1 MIRLIEALGHGTAS
15 HGGPVHLVGNS
26 MGGAVSVRVAARR
39 PDLVRTLTLV
49 SPALPDLKVRRSVA
63 HFPLLALPFVGERL
77 VRQWA
82 LRYPV
87 ENRVAGVFETCFSD
101 PSRLHP
107 DRFAAE
113 VEALRRRDGLSYE
126 AASLVGAARTLVGET
141 LRPAPLSLWRA
152 AARVTAPCLVLF
164 GQDDRLVHPRLA
176 ARAARVFRDA
186 RVRVLPETGHLA
198 QMERP
203 GLVAALFRE
212 MVDEDPWSRTQGI
225 QAVATRLMLDDV
237 TTNLTGVCTVSL
249 TTGSLPPLVEPAADL
264 SVDEVKRYSRH
275 LIIPDVGMAG
285 QKRLKNAKVLVVGAG
300 GLGSPALLYLAAAG
314 VGTLGIVDF
323 DTVDESNL
331 QRQIIHGVSDV
342 GKSKAES
349 AKESIEEVNPYV
361 KVILHKDAARLRTT

>member
-1 MIRLIEALGHGTAS
+1 MTSPVPHWPGRMVDLASGEEVWVAETPPAKRELVLCVHGMSGAATNWTDLMAALAPDFDCTALDLPGSGFSPPPKTWSRYSVSAQAGTVIRLIEALGRGTAN
-15 HGGPVHLVGNS
+15 HGGPVHLIGNS

-49 SPALPDLKVRRSVA
+49 SPALPDLKVRRSVL

-82 LRYPV
+82 LRFPV
-87 ENRVAGVFETCFSD
+87 ENRVTGVFETCFSD

-113 VEALRRRDGLSYE
+113 VEALRRRDELSYE
-126 AASLVGAARTLVGET
+126 PASLVGAARTLVGET

-176 ARAARVFRDA
+176 VRAARDFRDA
-186 RVRVLPETGHLA
+186 RVRVLPATGHLA

-212 MVDEDPWSRTQGI
+212 MVDETRGEDAGNSGRRDP
-225 QAVATRLMLDDV
+225 
-237 TTNLTGVCTVSL
+237 
-249 TTGSLPPLVEPAADL
+249 
-264 SVDEVKRYSRH
+264 VD
-275 LIIPDVGMAG
+275 A
-285 QKRLKNAKVLVVGAG
+285 Q
-300 GLGSPALLYLAAAG
+300 
-314 VGTLGIVDF
+314 
-323 DTVDESNL
+323 
-331 QRQIIHGVSDV
+331 
-342 GKSKAES
+342 
-349 AKESIEEVNPYV
+349 
-361 KVILHKDAARLRTT
+361 

>member
-1 MIRLIEALGHGTAS
+1 MAALAPDFDCAALDLPGSGFSPPPKTWSRYSVSAQAGTVIRLIEAIGRSTANR
-15 HGGPVHLVGNS
+15 GGPVHLVGNS

-152 AARVTAPCLVLF
+152 AAQVTAPCLVLF

-186 RVRVLPETGHLA
+186 RVRVLPATGHLA

-212 MVDEDPWSRTQGI
+212 MVDEIRGEDAGNSGRRDP
-225 QAVATRLMLDDV
+225 
-237 TTNLTGVCTVSL
+237 
-249 TTGSLPPLVEPAADL
+249 
-264 SVDEVKRYSRH
+264 VD
-275 LIIPDVGMAG
+275 
-285 QKRLKNAKVLVVGAG
+285 
-300 GLGSPALLYLAAAG
+300 
-314 VGTLGIVDF
+314 
-323 DTVDESNL
+323 
-331 QRQIIHGVSDV
+331 
-342 GKSKAES
+342 
-349 AKESIEEVNPYV
+349 
-361 KVILHKDAARLRTT
+361 AR

>member
-1 MIRLIEALGHGTAS
+1 MTPPVPHWPGRMVDLASGEQVWVAETPPANRELVLCVHGMSGAATNWTDLMAALAPDFDCTALDLPGSGFSPPPKSWSRYSVSAQAGTVIRLIEALGRGTANP
-15 HGGPVHLVGNS
+15 GGPVHLVGNS

-63 HFPLLALPFVGERL
+63 HFPLLALPFIGERL

-113 VEALRRRDGLSYE
+113 VEALRRRDALRHE
-126 AASLVGAARTLVGET
+126 PASLVGAARTLVGET

-152 AARVTAPCLVLF
+152 AGRVTAPCLVLF

-176 ARAARVFRDA
+176 ARAARDFRDA
-186 RVRVLPETGHLA
+186 RVRVLPATGHLA

-212 MVDEDPWSRTQGI
+212 MVDEIRGEDAGNSGRRDP
-225 QAVATRLMLDDV
+225 
-237 TTNLTGVCTVSL
+237 
-249 TTGSLPPLVEPAADL
+249 
-264 SVDEVKRYSRH
+264 VD
-275 LIIPDVGMAG
+275 
-285 QKRLKNAKVLVVGAG
+285 
-300 GLGSPALLYLAAAG
+300 
-314 VGTLGIVDF
+314 
-323 DTVDESNL
+323 
-331 QRQIIHGVSDV
+331 
-342 GKSKAES
+342 
-349 AKESIEEVNPYV
+349 
-361 KVILHKDAARLRTT
+361 AR